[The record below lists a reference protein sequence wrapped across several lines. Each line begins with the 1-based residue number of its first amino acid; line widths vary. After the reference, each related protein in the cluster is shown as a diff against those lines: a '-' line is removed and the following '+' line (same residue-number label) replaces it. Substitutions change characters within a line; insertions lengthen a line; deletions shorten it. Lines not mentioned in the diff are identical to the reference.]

1 MGVNATLRA
10 LFAALLFGF
19 PASAGIADVRA
30 EDKCVS
36 WSEARAAGLT
46 EKFKLRSAPEIK
58 DDVEKRYGGKVVSFQ
73 ICQEADDLIYK
84 LAVFKSDGKVLF
96 VTEPAE
102 PAASAA
108 DPPTPSVPEG
118 GNQGDLPN

>member
-1 MGVNATLRA
+1 MGMNVLLRA
-10 LFAALLFGF
+10 SLATMLFGL
-19 PASAGIADVRA
+19 PAMAGLAELHA

-58 DDVEKRYGGKVVSFQ
+58 ADVEKRYGGKVVSFH
-73 ICQEADDLIYK
+73 ICREADDLIYK

-102 PAASAA
+102 PA
-108 DPPTPSVPEG
+108 DQQKMLKPESG
-118 GNQGDLPN
+118 K